1 MPTVERTFDVHAPL
15 AQVWDFLSD
24 FVRLGTTLPGC
35 ERVEI
40 LSPLQTDWYMERK
53 VGFLR
58 KRFVVR
64 TETTDFDAPRHAAWT
79 GDSKELSMGGSIQLR
94 SIDAARTS
102 VTYAGAVKAK
112 GPARHILN
120 RYFKSRL
127 ESDIDEFVGN
137 VRAQLESTPGTPT
150 DPGTERGRGG
160 EQ

>member
-64 TETTDFDAPRHAAWT
+64 TETTEFDEPRHAAWT
-79 GDSKELSMGGSIQLR
+79 GESKELSMGGSIQLR
-94 SIDAARTS
+94 PIDAARTS
-102 VTYAGAVKAK
+102 VTYVGAVKAK

-127 ESDIDEFVGN
+127 EADIDEFVRN
-137 VRAQLESTPGTPT
+137 VRAKLETEPVTAT
-150 DPGTERGRGG
+150 DPNAEQGRPDA
-160 EQ
+160 Q